1 MVRDIIHDPI
11 FLSQPAV
18 PAAPEDLSVG
28 QDLLDTLLANRER
41 CVGMAAN
48 MIGVNKRIIVLMDGT
63 KPMLMFNPELIKAD
77 GFYETQEGCLS
88 LEGVRPTRR
97 ARSIKVRYQDASFRS
112 HYFTCQGFTAQI
124 IQHELDHCSGILI

>member
-63 KPMLMFNPELIKAD
+63 KPMLMFNP
-77 GFYETQEGCLS
+77 
-88 LEGVRPTRR
+88 
-97 ARSIKVRYQDASFRS
+97 
-112 HYFTCQGFTAQI
+112 
-124 IQHELDHCSGILI
+124 